1 MNPTMP
7 FDDEITVDEVI
18 YEINASYDNI
28 LKVLKLLE
36 DERIHPLVRPMIGL
50 RLLIGTDLEDSDYTF
65 AEKVDLFTQ
74 ITEMYIEFEKPK
86 LDRRGEPM
94 PSPKKDVNRVL
105 DYEQDFEYIYAS
117 FMQAYGIDLIDERG
131 KLHWNKFKALING
144 LPKNTKIVEIIS
156 IRGWKPSDDKKKA
169 KCCNERITKS
179 VQTKRE
185 GGRLIVS
192 RKSTN

>member
-1 MNPTMP
+1 MNPTIP
-7 FDDEITVDEVI
+7 FVDEITVDDVT
-18 YEINASYDNI
+18 YEINATYDNI
-28 LKVLKLLE
+28 LKVLKLVE

-50 RLLIGTDLEDSDYTF
+50 KLLIGTDLKDSDYTF
-65 AEKVDLFTQ
+65 AEKVELFTQ

-156 IRGWKPSDDKKKA
+156 IRGWKPSDDKKKRNVA
-169 KCCNERITKS
+169 M
-179 VQTKRE
+179 RE
-185 GGRLIVS
+185 LQKAYRL
-192 RKSTN
+192 KGKEGD